1 MLDNIST
8 IDKKDD
14 DDFNDHDYSNSSNHT
29 VPMNR
34 VLIGYLVTYNILGVI
49 LHPNFYPWT

>member
-14 DDFNDHDYSNSSNHT
+14 DDFNDHDNSNSSNHT